1 MVEMSDKE
9 FEMRVDFIKYQ
20 IKEADKRLEKARL
33 ALRSSFKHKQKLLD
47 MLKEEEIKLE
57 I

>member
-9 FEMRVDFIKYQ
+9 CQMRVDFIRYQ
-20 IKEADKRLEKARL
+20 ISEADKRLEKSRL

-47 MLKEEEIKLE
+47 MLEETQIELIN
-57 I
+57 